1 MAWRE
6 FGVGAD
12 LLSRSLSP
20 SLSLSLPVFLFRHT
34 SHIWRVMSRPDW
46 FDMLYECKGRS
57 RERTAQE
64 DWRADF

>member
-12 LLSRSLSP
+12 LLSHSLSL